1 MPKATVRRAPHLTT
15 IAPQFLVDDLDAAI
29 AYYCEKL
36 GFQKDFIFVVGV
48 VPDTDNLPH
57 L

>member
-48 VPDTDNLPH
+48 VPDPDNLPH